1 MALSKMKNII
11 ITDLRNTFMGQEMSL
26 GLTTTVQEF
35 GLGTGGVVQA
45 GQNGRKYRVLLMQ
58 MWELQAFNT

>member
-1 MALSKMKNII
+1 
-11 ITDLRNTFMGQEMSL
+11 MSL

-35 GLGTGGVVQA
+35 GLGTDGVVQA